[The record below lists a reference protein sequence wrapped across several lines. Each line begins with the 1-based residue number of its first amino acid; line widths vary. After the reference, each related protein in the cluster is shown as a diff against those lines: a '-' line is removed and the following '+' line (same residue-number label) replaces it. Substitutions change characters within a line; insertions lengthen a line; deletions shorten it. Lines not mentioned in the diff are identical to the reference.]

1 MLHRRTRFGPWGAEK
16 PILLAIK
23 AFRVCVCV
31 WVRRCSHLSET
42 QQQLVRLQEVCA
54 FSLQSS
60 IESVAVVAK
69 LIAALHDERHGVV
82 VTSRQLVSVK
92 DEDLSLRH
100 RLLPQ
105 PTNTHLK

>member
-1 MLHRRTRFGPWGAEK
+1 MHHRRTRFGPWGAEK
-16 PILLAIK
+16 HILLTLK
-23 AFRVCVCV
+23 ASRGACV

-54 FSLQSS
+54 FSLQSG
-60 IESVAVVAK
+60 IQSVAVVAK
-69 LIAALHDERHGVV
+69 LVAALHDERHGVV

-100 RLLPQ
+100 HLLPQ